1 ITSQYNYLLN
11 MKSIL
16 RKVVNLFTH
25 SKGKKVIEKH
35 LKSPPNKKHVILYYT
50 SSRAAGNTYSESS
63 AVIAILHNLNISFQH
78 RDVLLSRSYLEEIR
92 DISGK
97 CVSLPQLFM
106 RGKCVGGY
114 ERIMEL
120 NERGKLKKLLGG
132 YVNKSPREVC
142 KGCGDMRHIVCFV
155 CSGSKIFYREDLD
168 EMV

>member
-1 ITSQYNYLLN
+1 
-11 MKSIL
+11 
-16 RKVVNLFTH
+16 
-25 SKGKKVIEKH
+25 
-35 LKSPPNKKHVILYYT
+35 
-50 SSRAAGNTYSESS
+50 SRAAGNTYSESS

-168 EMV
+168 EMASCNICNENGLLPCPACLMGAIQPKNQVNSPGQ